1 MREDNILGYKN
12 LIYKI
17 LSHYR
22 IVYNYNRDFEEDY
35 FHERMIVLIQAYDSY
50 KEDSNVKFITY
61 ASRCIHNRY
70 RDIFK
75 RKYFNEEPLDVE
87 IKDDLYLLDIIPSK
101 EEKILDKL
109 IREET
114 KEELEKSIKNLCV
127 EDNIIICG
135 LYGIKTKTI
144 TKKRLA
150 RQLGCT
156 QICIAKKHNKILN
169 LIKEDLKY

>member
-1 MREDNILGYKN
+1 MREDNILGYQN
-12 LIYKI
+12 LVYKI

-22 IVYNYNRDFEEDY
+22 NVYNYNRDFEEDY
-35 FHERMIVLIQAYDSY
+35 FHEGMIAIIQAYDSY

-75 RKYFNEEPLDVE
+75 RKYFNEDPLDVE

-101 EEKILDKL
+101 EEKMLDKL

-114 KEELEKSIKNLCV
+114 KEELDKSIKNLTV

-135 LYGIKTKTI
+135 LYGIKTKKI
-144 TKKRLA
+144 TQKRLEK
-150 RQLGCT
+150 QLGCT
-156 QICIAKKHNKILN
+156 QSCIAKKHNKILN

>member
-35 FHERMIVLIQAYDSY
+35 FHEGIIALTLAYDTY
-50 KEDSNVKFITY
+50 KDDCNIKFITY

-75 RKYFNEEPLDVE
+75 KKYFNEEPLDIE

-101 EEKILDKL
+101 EEKIIDML
-109 IREET
+109 IRKET

-135 LYGIKTKTI
+135 LYGIKTKKI
-144 TKKRLA
+144 TQKRLA
-150 RQLGCT
+150 KQLGCT
-156 QICIAKKHNKILN
+156 QSCIAKKHNKILN

>member
-35 FHERMIVLIQAYDSY
+35 FHEVMVALIQAHDSY
-50 KEDSNVKFITY
+50 KEDNNVKFITY

-87 IKDDLYLLDIIPSK
+87 IKEDLYLLDIIPSK

-135 LYGIKTKTI
+135 LYGIKTKKI
-144 TKKRLA
+144 TQKRLA
-150 RQLGCT
+150 KQLACT
-156 QICIAKKHNKILN
+156 QSCIAKKHNKILN